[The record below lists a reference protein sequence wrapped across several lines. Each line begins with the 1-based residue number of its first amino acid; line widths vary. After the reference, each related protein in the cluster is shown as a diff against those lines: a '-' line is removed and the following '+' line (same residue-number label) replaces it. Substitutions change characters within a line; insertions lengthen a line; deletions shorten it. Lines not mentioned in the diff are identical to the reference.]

1 MPRHETP
8 AGPQDVLPTLSPFWL
23 HHASCGV
30 DEALE
35 VSTGDKRMAW
45 TQLSDSE
52 GSHSADSV
60 LYGTVEAAKRKSSN
74 PAKWCWDQL
83 GGQENLARVFQQ
95 KIATEVSTTGGHI

>member
-1 MPRHETP
+1 M
-8 AGPQDVLPTLSPFWL
+8 
-23 HHASCGV
+23 